1 MDTKIKL
8 NISAWTDPRDLPGK
22 GGRSLY
28 TRSSDAQNRQTC
40 LSCWCSAVNPD
51 KMLCTRQNQFSLSL
65 SQDYSSRGSSGKAQ
79 LSLMF
84 ALATISW
91 RHLSWGAV
99 DCVVSEP
106 ETFWTRTLLLH
117 LSVLIRCWTL
127 AKINSLS
134 QGYPSRGSSGKSQ
147 LSLMFALATIS
158 WKHLS
163 WQGNGLCSIWT
174 SDFLNLHFTLR

>member
-1 MDTKIKL
+1 MSQL
-8 NISAWTDPRDLPGK
+8 LV
-22 GGRSLY
+22 
-28 TRSSDAQNRQTC
+28 
-40 LSCWCSAVNPD
+40 LSCQSWQDAVHSP
-51 KMLCTRQNQFSLSL
+51 KSILSL

-84 ALATISW
+84 TLATISW

-174 SDFLNLHFTLR
+174 SDFLNWHFTLR

>member
-65 SQDYSSRGSSGKAQ
+65 SRLLREGLFRKSSAQSNVCFSNNQLKASLLGGS
-79 LSLMF
+79 
-84 ALATISW
+84 
-91 RHLSWGAV
+91 
-99 DCVVSEP
+99 
-106 ETFWTRTLLLH
+106 
-117 LSVLIRCWTL
+117 
-127 AKINSLS
+127 
-134 QGYPSRGSSGKSQ
+134 
-147 LSLMFALATIS
+147 
-158 WKHLS
+158 
-163 WQGNGLCSIWT
+163 GLCSIWT
-174 SDFLNLHFTLR
+174 GDFLNSHFTLALISPNKVLNTRQNQFSLSRLPLEGLLRKISAQSNVCFSNNQLKASLLAGQRTV